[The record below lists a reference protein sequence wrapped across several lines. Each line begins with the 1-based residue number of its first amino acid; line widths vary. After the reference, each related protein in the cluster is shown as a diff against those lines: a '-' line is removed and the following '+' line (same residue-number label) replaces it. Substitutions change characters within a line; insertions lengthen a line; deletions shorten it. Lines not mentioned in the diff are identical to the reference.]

1 MPKVEFDE
9 DDLEAEFDD
18 EDASYLSAGAG
29 GGQAASRPADPAA
42 GGSSAAS
49 EMLSRMS
56 LPVPA
61 PGGPARLAAVSH
73 GLAPSQNNDDQ
84 LYRAAKAGD
93 VSSATQALAAGA
105 NPNRVMNAKSK
116 ETALHA
122 AGTQGSADLC
132 GILLHYG
139 ANVGLRNYVSSDDR
153 DRGQSVTYWRVV
165 W

>member
-1 MPKVEFDE
+1 MNMPEEVEF
-9 DDLEAEFDD
+9 DLEAEFDG

-29 GGQAASRPADPAA
+29 GAQAASRPADPAA

-49 EMLSRMS
+49 EMLSRI
-56 LPVPA
+56 
-61 PGGPARLAAVSH
+61 AR
-73 GLAPSQNNDDQ
+73 SQNNDDQ

-132 GILLHYG
+132 GILITYG
-139 ANVGLRNYVSSDDR
+139 ANVGLRNWVSSDDR
-153 DRGQSVTYWRVV
+153 DCGQRGFPLLACRVV
-165 W
+165 TARENRVGAFPG